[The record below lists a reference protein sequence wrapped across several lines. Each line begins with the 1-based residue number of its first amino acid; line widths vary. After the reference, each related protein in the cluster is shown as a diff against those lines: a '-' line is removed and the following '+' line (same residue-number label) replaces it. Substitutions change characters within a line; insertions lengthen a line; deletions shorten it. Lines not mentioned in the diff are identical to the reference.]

1 MKENEKYSVNVRIIA
16 PDLPD
21 EFVSAIKKL
30 HHLEEKQDQ
39 DALTLPLQSEQT
51 PEQK

>member
-1 MKENEKYSVNVRIIA
+1 MNKNTACNANVRIITHG
-16 PDLPD
+16 LPD
-21 EFVSAIKKL
+21 EFVNALKKPRQM
-30 HHLEEKQDQ
+30 EEKQDQ